1 MEHNIIDN
9 DIDDKQQIH
18 NQSINQTNNQSI
30 NQIDHKCNNECCCN
44 KQSVIELSNIYI
56 NQSIA
61 IIIQKE
67 CGYEFLLY
75 LNQYSKLID
84 LYRYVEQFYHHCND
98 NKLIYVD
105 NQRIELISRS
115 EESLKDF
122 INKNRIRPIISPIE
136 YKSSYK
142 FYLSFI

>member
-9 DIDDKQQIH
+9 DVDDKQQIH
-18 NQSINQTNNQSI
+18 NQSINQ
-30 NQIDHKCNNECCCN
+30 IDHKYNKECCCN
-44 KQSVIELSNIYI
+44 KKTRIELSNMYI
-56 NQSIA
+56 NESIS

-122 INKNRIRPIISPIE
+122 INKNRIRPIVSSIE

>member
-9 DIDDKQQIH
+9 QI
-18 NQSINQTNNQSI
+18 SEKDTINNQP
-30 NQIDHKCNNECCCN
+30 NHKCNNECCCK
-44 KQSVIELSNIYI
+44 KQSVIELSDMYI
-56 NQSIA
+56 NESIA

-67 CGYEFLLY
+67 CGYEFLIY

-84 LYRYVEQFYHHCND
+84 LYRYVEQFYNHCNE

-105 NQRIELISRS
+105 YQRIELISRS
-115 EESLKDF
+115 EERLKDF
-122 INKNRIRPIISPIE
+122 IYKNRIRPSISPIE
-136 YKSSYK
+136 YKPTYK

>member
-9 DIDDKQQIH
+9 DVDDKQQIH
-18 NQSINQTNNQSI
+18 NQSI
-30 NQIDHKCNNECCCN
+30 NQIDHKCNNECCN
-44 KQSVIELSNIYI
+44 KKTRIELSNMYI
-56 NQSIA
+56 NESIS

-122 INKNRIRPIISPIE
+122 INKNRIRPIVSSIE
-136 YKSSYK
+136 YKTSYK